1 MAAGVSQRITV
12 LPWYTSDL
20 LSPDAVQVRSADDGN
35 TTAVLQKLQGV
46 TATTLPADHLGNV
59 TSPLYVVPNIVHFIW
74 FADSASKQMTFIN
87 YVSVLSAH
95 RVQKPDSIWFHCNHL
110 PTGDWWE
117 RLWREV

>member
-1 MAAGVSQRITV
+1 M
-12 LPWYTSDL
+12 
-20 LSPDAVQVRSADDGN
+20 
-35 TTAVLQKLQGV
+35 
-46 TATTLPADHLGNV
+46 
-59 TSPLYVVPNIVHFIW
+59 TSPLYVVPNVVHFIW

-117 RLWREV
+117 RLWREVQSLHMLTVLTSVSSRVRPIHKTFFNLKVRHSHVVISESTESIFTINH